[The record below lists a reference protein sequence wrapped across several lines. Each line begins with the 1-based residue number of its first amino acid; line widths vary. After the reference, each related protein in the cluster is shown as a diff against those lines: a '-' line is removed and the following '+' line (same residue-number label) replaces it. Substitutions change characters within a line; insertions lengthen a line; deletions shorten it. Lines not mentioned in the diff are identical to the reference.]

1 MTDAN
6 SNFMS
11 VKTDLV
17 KEFLVAQIQGAVE
30 ERQSRQLPVEIEAA
44 LSNVSRRGL
53 GAGVDVRLAV
63 ALARAGYITR
73 AVETVMFEPARAPST
88 EIAEL
93 LTEANGTGDATQLA
107 STISTSLATS
117 EPIERP
123 SPDDD
128 RAMTWRIPGP
138 GGHVRHYVAIAA
150 IDSLAGGAAMDHG
163 RARDPAALKR
173 CWLYGFFLRSCE
185 EVLAQT

>member
-1 MTDAN
+1 MTDAK
-6 SNFMS
+6 SKFMS

-17 KEFLVAQIQGAVE
+17 KEYLVGQIQGAVE
-30 ERQSRQLPVEIEAA
+30 ERHSGELPVEIEAA
-44 LSNVSRRGL
+44 LSNVSRRDL

-63 ALARAGYITR
+63 ALARAGYLTR
-73 AVETVMFEPARAPST
+73 VVETDMFEPARTHST
-88 EIAEL
+88 AIAEL
-93 LTEANGTGDATQLA
+93 LPDADGTSDWTQFA
-107 STISTSLATS
+107 STISNRLASS

-128 RAMTWRIPGP
+128 RAMTWRVPGP

-150 IDSLAGGAAMDHG
+150 INSLARGAATDDGH
-163 RARDPAALKR
+163 APDPAALKR

-185 EVLAQT
+185 EVLPQT